1 MFTIFTSHSPQAP
14 LGYTLLTPCVPYS
27 FILFYPFC
35 AIFTLYEHIIASPDP
50 SSCAADLVQLECVA
64 AAMEYTSATIR
75 ADLRPFTKTIQA
87 LNKVARTV
95 QDSRM
100 KSAEVQSVGGLG
112 GAPQLPDALNT
123 TATVV
128 PELDLSAFDTW
139 PDFPMTMDGDPDPL
153 GYVRALEND
162 LIGRNW
168 NGEWWDGNTS
178 VDTGMETNVVYTPT
192 E

>member
-1 MFTIFTSHSPQAP
+1 MPH
-14 LGYTLLTPCVPYS
+14 S
-27 FILFYPFC
+27 FILLYPFC

-64 AAMEYTSATIR
+64 AAMEYTSTTIR

-95 QDSRM
+95 QDSRTR
-100 KSAEVQSVGGLG
+100 SAEVHAAGESGCSQ
-112 GAPQLPDALNT
+112 QQPDAVNT
-123 TATVV
+123 AATAV
-128 PELDLSAFDTW
+128 PELDLSAFVTW

-162 LIGRNW
+162 FIGRNW
-168 NGEWWDGNTS
+168 NGEWWDASTG
-178 VDTGMETNVVYTPT
+178 VDTDMDTGVAYTPAEHHMT
-192 E
+192 R